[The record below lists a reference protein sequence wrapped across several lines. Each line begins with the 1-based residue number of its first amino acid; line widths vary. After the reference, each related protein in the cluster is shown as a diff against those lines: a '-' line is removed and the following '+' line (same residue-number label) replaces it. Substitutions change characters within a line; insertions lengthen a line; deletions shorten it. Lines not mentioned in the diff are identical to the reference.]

1 MQELPSIFDSR
12 GTFRDLPSDVVDSLD
27 DARRATYQKIKACA
41 ANLKTADDA
50 VAASIENIKS
60 ANAEVTAHEKFIA
73 ATFPKR
79 DFHSLWLE
87 TVKGA

>member
-1 MQELPSIFDSR
+1 MTELPSIFDSR

-27 DARRATYQKIKACA
+27 DARRATYQKIKTCA

-60 ANAEVTAHEKFIA
+60 ANAEVTAHEKFMRTA
-73 ATFPKR
+73 FPKR
-79 DFHSLWLE
+79 EFHDLWRE
-87 TVKGA
+87 TFKS